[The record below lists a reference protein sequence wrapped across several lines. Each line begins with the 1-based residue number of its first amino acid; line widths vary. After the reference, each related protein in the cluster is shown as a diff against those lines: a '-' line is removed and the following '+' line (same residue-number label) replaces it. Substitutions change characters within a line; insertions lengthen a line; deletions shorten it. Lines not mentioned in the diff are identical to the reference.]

1 MCMQVLCL
9 GRWREGVSAVAIWIL
24 FSLAYLVVF
33 EELYLITDM
42 DGDGTAET
50 ETKAAEHR
58 DITDEGQTV
67 LLKAPEEE
75 SEEEPKTEEPE
86 EEPQHEPTPE
96 KPMEVPKTGDSTPL
110 GLWILLLVGTAVMTV
125 TFYRRRG

>member
-1 MCMQVLCL
+1 MKSI
-9 GRWREGVSAVAIWIL
+9 SATANGSVDVT
-24 FSLAYLVVF
+24 FTFDGSSLDGKSLVVF
-33 EELYLITDM
+33 EELYLLTDM
-42 DGDGTAET
+42 DHDGTPEK
-50 ETKAAEHR
+50 EIKAAEHK

-75 SEEEPKTEEPE
+75 PEEEPKTKEPE